1 MNPVYIIS
9 GSRTPQGS
17 YLGSLSTVSAPSLG
31 SVAIKGAL
39 NKSELDPNILEHG
52 WMGQVLQAGV
62 GQAPAR
68 QAFLGAGLKD
78 SLTSVTVN
86 KVCGSG
92 LEAIISAARSIGVGE
107 MEAAIAGGMEN
118 MSLAPHLLPRARSG
132 VGFGPVQ
139 FQDAMQWDG
148 LWDVYSQQTMGHC
161 AEQCLKEKP
170 LSRQE
175 QDAFAIESFTRAQSA
190 QKKGHFNK
198 EIVTVTVP
206 SKKGDVAVSLDE
218 SPGKADFSK
227 MPLLKPAF
235 NAKDGTIT
243 AANASSINDGAA
255 AVILANEKFARKGSF
270 KIISWAHHA
279 AQPTWFTTA
288 PVMAIQK
295 ALLKAKLSVQD
306 ISLFEINEAFATVPL
321 YAMKELS
328 IPHEKLNIWGGA
340 IALGH
345 PIGCSGAR
353 IVVTLMNALETTG
366 GKYGLA
372 SLCIGGGEGIALII
386 ERIN

>member
-1 MNPVYIIS
+1 MNSVYILS
-9 GSRTPQGS
+9 GSRTPLGA
-17 YLGSLSTVSAPSLG
+17 YLGSLSSVSATKLG
-31 SVAIKGAL
+31 SVAIKSAIEKSQVDS
-39 NKSELDPNILEHG
+39 NKIHHG

-68 QAFLGAGLKD
+68 QAFLGAGL
-78 SLTSVTVN
+78 SESITSVTVN

-92 LEAIISAARSIGVGE
+92 LEAIISAARAISLGE
-107 MEAAIAGGMEN
+107 TQTAIAGGMEN
-118 MSLAPHLLPRARSG
+118 MSLAPHLLPKARSG
-132 VGFGPVQ
+132 VGFGTVSL
-139 FQDAMQWDG
+139 QDAMQWDG

-175 QDAFAIESFTRAQSA
+175 QDAFAVESFTRAQRA
-190 QKKGHFNK
+190 QKQGYFSR
-198 EIVTVTVP
+198 EIIPVIVS
-206 SKKGDVAVSLDE
+206 SKKGDIEVSLDE

-235 NAKDGTIT
+235 SSKDGTIT

-255 AVILANEKFARKGSF
+255 ALVLGNEKFAKKGTY
-270 KIISWAHHA
+270 KILSWAHYA
-279 AQPTWFTTA
+279 AHPTWFTTA
-288 PVMAIQK
+288 PVTAIRT
-295 ALLKAKLSVQD
+295 ALEKAKLTVKD

-321 YAMKELS
+321 YAMKDLA

-353 IVVTLMNALETTG
+353 IVVTLMNALEITG

-372 SLCIGGGEGIALII
+372 SLCIGGGEGIALVI
-386 ERIN
+386 ERIS